1 MDRGSQHIPIVVLLT
16 TYFSTMSKEDE
27 SPWLTLMKDMKNE
40 LIKQMQ
46 SSEASI
52 KEQLRASNEETNAKI
67 TSLSNNVKENS
78 SKISNIE
85 QRISKLESPT
95 ATTKPTY
102 TAVAGRCDNISES
115 NNTATNHTDTNHEIH
130 DILTKAS

>member
-1 MDRGSQHIPIVVLLT
+1 MYFLLERRGVFNKNGERIAEYSLSIKSLARTFTVDRSSQHIPIVVLLT

-52 KEQLRASNEETNAKI
+52 KEQLHTSNE
-67 TSLSNNVKENS
+67 
-78 SKISNIE
+78 
-85 QRISKLESPT
+85 
-95 ATTKPTY
+95 
-102 TAVAGRCDNISES
+102 
-115 NNTATNHTDTNHEIH
+115 
-130 DILTKAS
+130 

>member
-1 MDRGSQHIPIVVLLT
+1 
-16 TYFSTMSKEDE
+16 
-27 SPWLTLMKDMKNE
+27 MKNE

-52 KEQLRASNEETNAKI
+52 KEQLWASNEETNAKI

-95 ATTKPTY
+95 ATTKPT
-102 TAVAGRCDNISES
+102 
-115 NNTATNHTDTNHEIH
+115 
-130 DILTKAS
+130 